1 MPRSTYQQQRADGDG
16 YHQEAD
22 MSVSLDLLRTF
33 LAVYRHGSITAAA
46 ERVGLSQPAMTAQVK
61 SLETRLDRQLFVR
74 QARGMAPTPAADDL
88 ARAVAGPL
96 DSLARAVDD
105 DTDPFARAVLLG
117 GPAEL
122 LTEVALPLLA
132 PLVGEG
138 LRLRVSF
145 GLADDLLNALSA
157 GRLDLVVSTV
167 PPRRRGVRA
176 EPAYDE
182 SFVLVGAPGQST
194 DAPMIAY
201 AEDLPIIRRYWRL
214 VYGMRPPMSAQVVV
228 PDLRAVLTLVLRG
241 AGISVLPSYL
251 CTTHLDA
258 GRLVPLARPDL
269 APINTGYVAWRH
281 GALTH
286 PAVAAVH
293 AHLLERLRQM

>member
-61 SLETRLDRQLFVR
+61 SLETRLDRQLLVR

-145 GLADDLLNALSA
+145 GLADDLLNALS
-157 GRLDLVVSTV
+157 
-167 PPRRRGVRA
+167 RRGVRA